1 MLPGHM
7 GSFLETAVVFLLLTN
22 AVSAA
27 AAIAAVR
34 LLSLQANV
42 KRTPT
47 AIERK
52 FNLLLG
58 ANGGVARDRAS

>member
-1 MLPGHM
+1 MLRDQIIN
-7 GSFLETAVVFLLLTN
+7 FLESAVVLLLLTN
-22 AVSAA
+22 AVSAT
-27 AAIAAVR
+27 AAIAAIR

-52 FNLLLG
+52 LNLLLG
-58 ANGGVARDRAS
+58 VTS

>member
-1 MLPGHM
+1 MLRDQM
-7 GSFLETAVVFLLLTN
+7 INFLQSAVVLLLLTN

-27 AAIAAVR
+27 AAIAVVR
-34 LLSLQANV
+34 LFNLQENA

-52 FNLLLG
+52 LNLLLG
-58 ANGGVARDRAS
+58 VNS

>member
-1 MLPGHM
+1 MLRDHIVN
-7 GSFLETAVVFLLLTN
+7 FLEAAIVFLLLTN

-27 AAIAAVR
+27 AAISAVR

-42 KRTPT
+42 KRAPT

-52 FNLLLG
+52 LSALLDI
-58 ANGGVARDRAS
+58 NS

>member
-1 MLPGHM
+1 MLPDHSV
-7 GSFLETAVVFLLLTN
+7 SFLETAVVFLLLTN

-42 KRTPT
+42 KRAPT
-47 AIERK
+47 AIESK
-52 FNLLLG
+52 LNLLLG
-58 ANGGVARDRAS
+58 VSS